1 MSYLAMPT
9 VLDVSSSATINA
21 SATPVVLIM
30 PDVNQSTNANYDPA
44 TGIITVMQSDNYSF
58 DFQFLCSSA
67 LGGRFSYY
75 AEVDTGA
82 GFAFVPRSC
91 RTEVVQI
98 LTSKLI
104 TFGAVRYLREGTKVR
119 FYTFGTG
126 YTLSAM
132 TPTNSPTECPAARIM
147 MSN

>member
-1 MSYLAMPT
+1 MSYLAMPA
-9 VLDVSSSATINA
+9 VLDISGSATINA
-21 SATPVVLIM
+21 SATPAVLIL
-30 PDVNQSTNANYDPA
+30 PDVNQNANCSYDPA
-44 TGIITVMQSDNYSF
+44 TGIITILQSDNYTVE
-58 DFQFLCSSA
+58 FQFLCTSL

-75 AEVDTGA
+75 AEVDTGS

-98 LTSKLI
+98 LTAKLI
-104 TFGAVRYLREGTKVR
+104 TFGAVRYLRAGSRVR
-119 FYTFGTG
+119 FNTFGTG
-126 YTLSAM
+126 FTLSAM

>member
-1 MSYLAMPT
+1 MSYLAMPA

-21 SATPVVLIM
+21 SATPSLLIL
-30 PDVNQSTNANYDPA
+30 PDVNQSANTSYNAA
-44 TGIITVMQSDNYSF
+44 TGVITILQSDNYTVE
-58 DFQFLCSSA
+58 FQFLCSSL

-75 AEVDTGA
+75 AEIDTGA
-82 GFAFVPRSC
+82 GFAVVPRSC

-98 LTSKLI
+98 LASKLI
-104 TFGAVRYLREGTKVR
+104 TFGAVRYLRKGNRVR

-126 YTLSAM
+126 FTLSAM

>member
-1 MSYLAMPT
+1 MPA
-9 VLDVSSSATINA
+9 VLDISSSATINSNA
-21 SATPVVLIM
+21 NPAVLIL
-30 PDVNQSTNANYDPA
+30 PDVNQSANASYDPA
-44 TGIITVMQSDNYSF
+44 TGIITILQSDNYTVE
-58 DFQFLCSSA
+58 FQFLCSSL

-82 GFAFVPRSC
+82 GFSFVAKSC
-91 RTEVVQI
+91 RTEIVQV
-98 LTSKLI
+98 LASKLI
-104 TFGAVRYLREGTKVR
+104 TFGAVRYLRKGDRIR

-126 YTLSAM
+126 YTLSPM